1 MRAKSLPMEKEFAIH
16 VNGEEVTRDH
26 DSDDSGCG
34 SRSTTYTNLS
44 NQSSRRPSS
53 FDFWPDEIQLEHL
66 NALSKERF
74 KEDDSDNEKAQR
86 KEEVLHPNSSN
97 ILLPI
102 KASVRK
108 PPMDYLTVKPLH

>member
-1 MRAKSLPMEKEFAIH
+1 MRAKSLPTEKEFAIH
-16 VNGEEVTRDH
+16 LNGEEDTRDH
-26 DSDDSGCG
+26 DSDDSGYG
-34 SRSTTYTNLS
+34 SRSMTYTNVS

-74 KEDDSDNEKAQR
+74 KVDDSEKEKAER
-86 KEEVLHPNSSN
+86 KEDMLRPNSSN

-108 PPMDYLTVKPLH
+108 QSMDYLTVKSLH